1 MEKSL
6 SDEELQKRFQDV
18 EENLKIV
25 EENIAAAAECSGR
38 RREDITLLAATK
50 TVPVEVINHGI
61 EAGIRCI
68 GENRVQ
74 ELTEKYDDYRKD
86 LADVQFIGHLQ
97 TNKVKYLIGRVSMI
111 QSIDNEKLAKE
122 VSRLSVRDGLTTDIL
137 LEVNIGREENKS
149 GVLPENLEELL
160 GIVSKMPN
168 VCVKGLMA
176 IPTAD
181 AQPKETFAY
190 FTKMRQY
197 FVDISTKKI
206 DNVNMQLL
214 SMGMSADYPMAIEA
228 GANMVRV
235 GSALFGA
242 RDYSKK

>member
-1 MEKSL
+1 
-6 SDEELQKRFQDV
+6 
-18 EENLKIV
+18 
-25 EENIAAAAECSGR
+25 
-38 RREDITLLAATK
+38 
-50 TVPVEVINHGI
+50 
-61 EAGIRCI
+61 
-68 GENRVQ
+68 
-74 ELTEKYDDYRKD
+74 
-86 LADVQFIGHLQ
+86 
-97 TNKVKYLIGRVSMI
+97 
-111 QSIDNEKLAKE
+111 
-122 VSRLSVRDGLTTDIL
+122 
-137 LEVNIGREENKS
+137 
-149 GVLPENLEELL
+149 
-160 GIVSKMPN
+160 MPN

-176 IPTAD
+176 IPPAD